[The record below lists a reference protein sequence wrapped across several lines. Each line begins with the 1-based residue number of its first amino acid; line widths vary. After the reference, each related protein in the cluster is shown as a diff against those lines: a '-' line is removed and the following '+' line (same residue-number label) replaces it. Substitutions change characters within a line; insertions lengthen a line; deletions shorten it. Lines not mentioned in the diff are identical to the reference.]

1 MSSLLNVGARAL
13 LANQIGLSTTGHNI
27 ANAGTPGYSRQTA
40 VQGQV
45 AGQYTGSGYIGKGVE
60 ILGIERAHNEF
71 LTRQAAAAQSVQAMD
86 VTRAT
91 RLLALEEIFK
101 GGKTGLGA
109 AVSDLLNAF
118 SDVASTPNDLSARS
132 VVLAR
137 ADEMAAR
144 MRDAQTRLDDLQ
156 KGVNSQLGDSVRTI
170 NSLAGRLASLNEQ
183 IARAQGGGQ
192 SPNDLL
198 DQRDQ
203 LLRELNRQVQTTSVA
218 ADDGSLSI
226 FVGSQALVLGNK
238 AAQVAITTDDANQS
252 KLQLVRSGLATT
264 IDETTLGGG
273 TVAGLLRFQNSDLA
287 QTRDGLGRMA
297 LTLATEINAQH
308 RLGLD
313 LDGKAGGDV
322 FKPIAIPDAMA
333 SAGNA
338 GNAVIGATVANA
350 SALAA
355 SSYQIKFGAGG
366 SIEVQR
372 LSDGKTTSFTG
383 PMPIE
388 IDGLRLSLQAG
399 SAAEGDSL
407 VLKPYAGAAGELR
420 TVLRSPRE
428 LAVGSPVQARPG
440 AGNAGSVAVARMSAT
455 SADANLNAP
464 VTLTFNGAGGFD
476 VAGTGT
482 GDPTG
487 VPYVAGQPISYN
499 GWTIVLNGTPKP
511 GDTIT
516 IQPASVAYG
525 NSNAGNAQ
533 ALLALRDK
541 AVFDGAPMTDGY
553 AALMAQVGVRS
564 QSAQYAAEIS
574 TSIAGTLETER
585 TSESGVNLDEEAA
598 KLLQYQQAYQA
609 SSKMIQIAQSI
620 FDSLLKNM
628 N

>member
-144 MRDAQTRLDDLQ
+144 MRDAQARLDDLQ

-388 IDGLRLSLQAG
+388 IDGLRLSLQGG
-399 SAAEGDSL
+399 SAAEGDSF

-455 SADANLNAP
+455 SADANLNTP
-464 VTLTFNGAGGFD
+464 VTLTFNGAGGFE

-482 GDPTG
+482 GNPTG

>member
-1 MSSLLNVGARAL
+1 MSLLNVGARAL
-13 LANQIGLSTTGHNI
+13 LANQVALSTTGHNI
-27 ANAGTPGYSRQTA
+27 ANASTVGYSRQTA
-40 VQGQV
+40 VMGQV

-60 ILGIERAHNEF
+60 VTTIERAHNEF

-86 VTRAT
+86 ETRAA
-91 RLLALEEIFK
+91 RLSSLEDIFK

-118 SDVASTPNDLSARS
+118 SDIASTPTDVTARN
-132 VVLAR
+132 VVITR

-156 KGVNSQLGDSVRTI
+156 KGVNSQLGDAVRSI
-170 NSLAGRLASLNEQ
+170 NGLAARLATLNEQ
-183 IARAQGGGQ
+183 IARASGGGQ

-203 LLRELNRQVQTTSVA
+203 LLRELNQQVQTTTVQ
-218 ADDGSLSI
+218 ADDGSLSV

-238 AAQVAITTDDANQS
+238 AAQVAMSTDDANQS
-252 KLQLVRSGLATT
+252 KLTLMRSGLSTT
-264 IDETTLGGG
+264 IDEATLGGG
-273 TVAGLLRFQNSDLA
+273 AVAGLLRFQNSDLA
-287 QTRDGLGRMA
+287 EARDGLGRMA
-297 LTLATEINAQH
+297 LTLTTEINAQH
-308 RLGLD
+308 RLGVD
-313 LDGKAGGDV
+313 LDGNPGGDF
-322 FKPIAIPDAMA
+322 FKPIAIPDAMGAA
-333 SAGNA
+333 SNT
-338 GNAVIGATVANA
+338 GNAVIGATVSNT
-350 SALAA
+350 SALSA
-355 SSYQIKFGAGG
+355 SSYQLKFGAGG

-388 IDGLRLSLQAG
+388 IDGLKLDLKSG
-399 SAAEGDSL
+399 SAAEGDSF
-407 VLKPYAGAAGELR
+407 VLKPYASAAGDMA
-420 TVLRSPRE
+420 TVLRSARGLAAGSPVEARVGTGNTGGM
-428 LAVGSPVQARPG
+428 AVGSLA
-440 AGNAGSVAVARMSAT
+440 AT
-455 SADANLNAP
+455 SANANLSQP

-476 VAGTGT
+476 VSGNGTGN
-482 GDPTG
+482 PTS

-499 GWTIVLNGTPKP
+499 GWTIVLSGTPKA

-516 IQPASVAYG
+516 VQAATTAYG
-525 NSNAGNAQ
+525 GSNAGNAQ

-541 AVFDGAPMTDGY
+541 TVFDGAPMTDGY

-574 TSIAGTLETER
+574 SSIATSLETDR
-585 TSESGVNLDEEAA
+585 TSQAGVNLDEEAA

-620 FDSLLKNM
+620 FDSLLQNM

>member
-1 MSSLLNVGARAL
+1 MSLLNVGARAL
-13 LANQIGLSTTGHNI
+13 LANQVALSTTGHNI
-27 ANAGTPGYSRQTA
+27 ANASTVGYSRQTA
-40 VQGQV
+40 VMGQV

-60 ILGIERAHNEF
+60 VTTIERAHNEF

-86 VTRAT
+86 ETRAA
-91 RLLALEEIFK
+91 RLSSLEDIFK

-118 SDVASTPNDLSARS
+118 SDIASAPTDVTARN
-132 VVLAR
+132 VVITR

-156 KGVNSQLGDSVRTI
+156 KGVNSQLGDAVRSI
-170 NSLAGRLASLNEQ
+170 NGLAGRLATLNEQ
-183 IARAQGGGQ
+183 IARASGGGQ

-203 LLRELNRQVQTTSVA
+203 LLRELNQQVQTTTVQ
-218 ADDGSLSI
+218 ADDGSLSV

-238 AAQVAITTDDANQS
+238 AAQVAMSTDDANQS
-252 KLQLVRSGLATT
+252 KLTLMRSGLSTT
-264 IDETTLGGG
+264 IDEATLGGG
-273 TVAGLLRFQNSDLA
+273 AVAGLLRFQNSDLA
-287 QTRDGLGRMA
+287 EARDGLGRMA
-297 LTLATEINAQH
+297 LTLTTEINAQH
-308 RLGLD
+308 RLGVD
-313 LDGKAGGDV
+313 LDGNPGGDF
-322 FKPIAIPDAMA
+322 FKPIAIPDAMGAA
-333 SAGNA
+333 SNT
-338 GNAVIGATVANA
+338 GNAVIGATVSNT
-350 SALAA
+350 SALSA
-355 SSYQIKFGAGG
+355 SSYQVKFGAGG

-388 IDGLRLSLQAG
+388 VDGIKLDLKAG
-399 SAAEGDSL
+399 SAAAGDSF
-407 VLKPYAGAAGELR
+407 VLKPYASAAGDMA
-420 TVLRSPRE
+420 TVLHSARG
-428 LAVGSPVQARPG
+428 LAAGSPVEARVG
-440 AGNAGSVAVARMSAT
+440 TGNTGGMSVGSLAAT
-455 SADANLNAP
+455 SANASLNQP

-476 VAGTGT
+476 VAGNGT
-482 GDPTG
+482 GNPTS
-487 VPYVAGQPISYN
+487 VPYVAGQPISFN
-499 GWTIVLNGTPKP
+499 GWTIVLSGTPKA

-516 IQPASVAYG
+516 VQAATTAYG
-525 NSNAGNAQ
+525 GSNAGNAQ

-541 AVFDGAPMTDGY
+541 TVFDGAAMTDGY

-574 TSIAGTLETER
+574 SSIATSLETDR
-585 TSESGVNLDEEAA
+585 TSQAGVNLDEEAA

-620 FDSLLKNM
+620 FDSLLQNM

>member
-1 MSSLLNVGARAL
+1 MSLLNVGARAL
-13 LANQIGLSTTGHNI
+13 LANQVALSTTGHNI
-27 ANAGTPGYSRQTA
+27 ANASTVGDSRQTA
-40 VQGQV
+40 VMGQV

-60 ILGIERAHNEF
+60 VTTIERAHNEF

-86 VTRAT
+86 ETRAA
-91 RLLALEEIFK
+91 RLSSLEDIFK

-118 SDVASTPNDLSARS
+118 SDIASAPTDVTARN
-132 VVLAR
+132 VVITR

-156 KGVNSQLGDSVRTI
+156 KGVNSQLGDAVRSI
-170 NSLAGRLASLNEQ
+170 NGLAGRLATLNEQ
-183 IARAQGGGQ
+183 IARASGGGQ

-203 LLRELNRQVQTTSVA
+203 LLRELNQQVQTTTVQ
-218 ADDGSLSI
+218 ADDGSLSV

-238 AAQVAITTDDANQS
+238 AAQVAMSTDDANQS
-252 KLQLVRSGLATT
+252 KLTLMRNGLATT
-264 IDETTLGGG
+264 IDEATLGGG
-273 TVAGLLRFQNSDLA
+273 AVAGLLRFQNSDLA
-287 QTRDGLGRMA
+287 EARDGLGRMA

-308 RLGLD
+308 RLGVD
-313 LDGKAGGDV
+313 LDGNPGGDF
-322 FKPIAIPDAMA
+322 FKPIAIPDAMGAA
-333 SAGNA
+333 SNT
-338 GNAVIGATVANA
+338 GNAVIGATVSNT
-350 SALAA
+350 SALSA
-355 SSYQIKFGAGG
+355 SSYQLKFGAGG

-388 IDGLRLSLQAG
+388 VDGIKLDLKAG
-399 SAAEGDSL
+399 SAAAGDSF
-407 VLKPYAGAAGELR
+407 VLKPYASAAGDMA
-420 TVLRSPRE
+420 TVLHSARG
-428 LAVGSPVQARPG
+428 LAAGSPVEARVG
-440 AGNAGSVAVARMSAT
+440 TGNTGGMSVGSLAAT
-455 SADANLNAP
+455 SANANLNQP

-476 VAGTGT
+476 VAGNGT
-482 GDPTG
+482 GSPTS

-499 GWTIVLNGTPKP
+499 GWTLVLSGTPKA

-516 IQPASVAYG
+516 VQAATTAYG
-525 NSNAGNAQ
+525 GSNAGNAQ

-541 AVFDGAPMTDGY
+541 TVFDGAAMTDGY

-574 TSIAGTLETER
+574 SSIATSLETDR
-585 TSESGVNLDEEAA
+585 TSQAGVNLDEEAA

-620 FDSLLKNM
+620 FDSLLQNM

>member
-1 MSSLLNVGARAL
+1 MSLLNVGARAL
-13 LANQIGLSTTGHNI
+13 LANQVALSTTGHNI
-27 ANAGTPGYSRQTA
+27 ANASTVGYSRQTA
-40 VQGQV
+40 VMGQV

-60 ILGIERAHNEF
+60 VTTIERAHNEF

-86 VTRAT
+86 ETRAA
-91 RLLALEEIFK
+91 RLSSLEDIFK

-118 SDVASTPNDLSARS
+118 SDIASTPTDVTARN
-132 VVLAR
+132 VVITR

-156 KGVNSQLGDSVRTI
+156 KGVNSQLGDAVRSI
-170 NSLAGRLASLNEQ
+170 NGLAARLATLNEQ
-183 IARAQGGGQ
+183 IARASGGGQ

-203 LLRELNRQVQTTSVA
+203 LLRELNQQVQTTTVQ
-218 ADDGSLSI
+218 ADDGSLSV

-238 AAQVAITTDDANQS
+238 AAQVAMSTDDANQS
-252 KLQLVRSGLATT
+252 KLTLMRSGLSTT
-264 IDETTLGGG
+264 IDEATLGGG
-273 TVAGLLRFQNSDLA
+273 AVAGLLRFQNSDLA
-287 QTRDGLGRMA
+287 EARDGLGRMA
-297 LTLATEINAQH
+297 LTLTTEINAQH
-308 RLGLD
+308 RLGVD
-313 LDGKAGGDV
+313 LDGNPGGDF
-322 FKPIAIPDAMA
+322 FKPIAIPDAMGAA
-333 SAGNA
+333 SNT
-338 GNAVIGATVANA
+338 GNAVIGATVSNT
-350 SALAA
+350 SALSA
-355 SSYQIKFGAGG
+355 SSYQLKFGAGG

-388 IDGLRLSLQAG
+388 IDGIKLDLKSG
-399 SAAEGDSL
+399 NAAEGDSF
-407 VLKPYAGAAGELR
+407 VLKPYASAAGDMA
-420 TVLRSPRE
+420 TVLRSARGLAAGSPVEARVGTGNTGGM
-428 LAVGSPVQARPG
+428 AVGSLA
-440 AGNAGSVAVARMSAT
+440 AT
-455 SADANLNAP
+455 SANANLSQP
-464 VTLTFNGAGGFD
+464 VTLTFNGADGFD
-476 VAGTGT
+476 VSGNGTGN
-482 GDPTG
+482 PTS

-499 GWTIVLNGTPKP
+499 GWTIVLSGTPKA

-516 IQPASVAYG
+516 VQAATTAYG
-525 NSNAGNAQ
+525 GSNAGNAQ

-541 AVFDGAPMTDGY
+541 TVFDGAPMTDGY

-574 TSIAGTLETER
+574 GSIATSLETDR
-585 TSESGVNLDEEAA
+585 TSQAGVNLDEEAA

-620 FDSLLKNM
+620 FDSLLQNM

>member
-1 MSSLLNVGARAL
+1 MSLLNVGARAL
-13 LANQIGLSTTGHNI
+13 LANQVALSTTGHNI
-27 ANAGTPGYSRQTA
+27 ANASTVGYSRQTA
-40 VQGQV
+40 VMGQV

-60 ILGIERAHNEF
+60 VTTIERAHNEF

-86 VTRAT
+86 ETRAA
-91 RLLALEEIFK
+91 RLSSLEDIFK

-118 SDVASTPNDLSARS
+118 SDIASTPTDVTARN
-132 VVLAR
+132 VVITR

-156 KGVNSQLGDSVRTI
+156 KGVNSQLGDAVRSI
-170 NSLAGRLASLNEQ
+170 NGLAARLATLNEQ
-183 IARAQGGGQ
+183 IARASGGGQ

-203 LLRELNRQVQTTSVA
+203 LLRELNQQVQTTTVQ
-218 ADDGSLSI
+218 ADDGSLSV

-238 AAQVAITTDDANQS
+238 AAQVAMSTDDANQS
-252 KLQLVRSGLATT
+252 KLTLMRSGLATT
-264 IDETTLGGG
+264 IDEATLGGG
-273 TVAGLLRFQNSDLA
+273 AVAGLLRFQNSDLA
-287 QTRDGLGRMA
+287 EARDGLGRMA
-297 LTLATEINAQH
+297 LTLTTEINAQH
-308 RLGLD
+308 RLGVD
-313 LDGKAGGDV
+313 LDGNPGGDF
-322 FKPIAIPDAMA
+322 FKPIAIPDAMGAA
-333 SAGNA
+333 SNT
-338 GNAVIGATVANA
+338 GNAVIGATVSNT
-350 SALAA
+350 SALSA
-355 SSYQIKFGAGG
+355 SSYQLKFGAGG

-388 IDGLRLSLQAG
+388 IDGLKLDLKSG
-399 SAAEGDSL
+399 NAAEGDSF
-407 VLKPYAGAAGELR
+407 VLKPYASAAGDMA
-420 TVLRSPRE
+420 TVLRSARGLAAGSPVEARVGTGNTGGM
-428 LAVGSPVQARPG
+428 AVGSLA
-440 AGNAGSVAVARMSAT
+440 AT
-455 SADANLNAP
+455 SANANLSQP

-476 VAGTGT
+476 VSGNGTGN
-482 GDPTG
+482 PTS

-499 GWTIVLNGTPKP
+499 GWTIVLSGTPKA

-516 IQPASVAYG
+516 VQAATTAYG
-525 NSNAGNAQ
+525 GSNAGNAQ

-541 AVFDGAPMTDGY
+541 TVFDGAPMTDGY

-574 TSIAGTLETER
+574 SSIATSLETDR
-585 TSESGVNLDEEAA
+585 TSQAGVNLDEEAA

-620 FDSLLKNM
+620 FDSLLQNM

>member
-1 MSSLLNVGARAL
+1 MSLLNVGARAL
-13 LANQIGLSTTGHNI
+13 LANQVALSTTGHNI
-27 ANAGTPGYSRQTA
+27 ANASTVGYSRQTA
-40 VQGQV
+40 VMGQV

-60 ILGIERAHNEF
+60 VTTIERAHNEF

-86 VTRAT
+86 ETRAA
-91 RLLALEEIFK
+91 RLSSLEDIFK
-101 GGKTGLGA
+101 GGRTGLGA

-118 SDVASTPNDLSARS
+118 SDIASTPTDVTARN
-132 VVLAR
+132 VVITR

-156 KGVNSQLGDSVRTI
+156 KGVNSQLGDAVRSI
-170 NSLAGRLASLNEQ
+170 NGLAARLATLNEQ
-183 IARAQGGGQ
+183 IARASGGGQ

-203 LLRELNRQVQTTSVA
+203 LLRELNQQVQTTTVQ
-218 ADDGSLSI
+218 ADDGSLSV

-238 AAQVAITTDDANQS
+238 AAQVAMSTDDANQS
-252 KLQLVRSGLATT
+252 KLTLMRSGLSTT
-264 IDETTLGGG
+264 IDEATLGGG
-273 TVAGLLRFQNSDLA
+273 AVAGLLRFQNSDLA
-287 QTRDGLGRMA
+287 EARDGLGRMA
-297 LTLATEINAQH
+297 LTLTTEINAQH
-308 RLGLD
+308 RLGVD
-313 LDGKAGGDV
+313 LDGNPGGDF
-322 FKPIAIPDAMA
+322 FKPIAIPDAMGAA
-333 SAGNA
+333 SNT
-338 GNAVIGATVANA
+338 GNAVIGATVSNT
-350 SALAA
+350 SALSA
-355 SSYQIKFGAGG
+355 SSYQLKFGAGG

-388 IDGLRLSLQAG
+388 IDGIKLDLKSG
-399 SAAEGDSL
+399 NAAEGDSF
-407 VLKPYAGAAGELR
+407 VLKPYASAAGDMA
-420 TVLRSPRE
+420 TVLRSARGLAAGSPVEARVGTGNTGGM
-428 LAVGSPVQARPG
+428 AVGSLA
-440 AGNAGSVAVARMSAT
+440 AT
-455 SADANLNAP
+455 SANANLSQP

-476 VAGTGT
+476 VSGNGTGN
-482 GDPTG
+482 PTS

-499 GWTIVLNGTPKP
+499 GWTIVLSGTPKA

-516 IQPASVAYG
+516 VQAATTAYG
-525 NSNAGNAQ
+525 GSNAGNAQ

-541 AVFDGAPMTDGY
+541 TVFDGAPMTDGY

-574 TSIAGTLETER
+574 GSIATSLETDR
-585 TSESGVNLDEEAA
+585 TSQAGVNLDEEAA

-620 FDSLLKNM
+620 FDSLLQNM